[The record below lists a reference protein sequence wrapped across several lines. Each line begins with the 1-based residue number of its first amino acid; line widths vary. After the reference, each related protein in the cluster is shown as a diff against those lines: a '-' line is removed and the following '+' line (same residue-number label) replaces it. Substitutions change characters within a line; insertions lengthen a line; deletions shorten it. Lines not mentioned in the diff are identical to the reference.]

1 MLQWERNKKQQMKE
15 SDLIKHLISKK
26 YTTEQI
32 MQFVLRFRE
41 KTLKPRENFADYLFL
56 LCKKLTYFKQINVEQ
71 KWIKVISKSFDNLF
85 NVNSGEFYLYNLPP
99 RLGKTTIITVCG
111 SAFILGKCFSFYETP
126 IKILI
131 VCSSESTLE
140 NVMNAK
146 IKSIVKSSFF
156 QELFPTLKVI
166 KANTRTIQFSNNSS
180 INFIVSGSNAI
191 GDGFHFVFFDDFM
204 NPNDLNS
211 EAKMSTAETH
221 LVAFLGRKEYVPRTK
236 SIIVEQRI
244 STDDTTAKFVN
255 LLNKGSIKYNHIV
268 LPYEITSDI
277 SIFNIDFYQGEF
289 IDKKFD
295 EADKHQLR
303 TLRGEVIW
311 QTQYQQNP
319 TQSTGIFFKPYHFE
333 NLTPLQDIINQ
344 EGFYYISVDPASSD
358 GKNAD
363 FTGIALMKY
372 HPVKKKIYLQEIFSI
387 KPISDNATLSSNQV
401 INLIS
406 SLYKKYSTQ
415 SLGCQVLIEING
427 VGAYMPNIL
436 VEKGIPL
443 SRIKTIKRSSSMRS
457 QGSTNAKNLKESM
470 ALDIATRIEHG
481 TLVLPKLEESSGMYN
496 FKKQLLD
503 FPNGKNDDMVD
514 AVSNIL
520 YFLNESNK
528 FGRVDDYSKV
538 ELNSPF
544 N

>member
-41 KTLKPRENFADYLFL
+41 LQKEKLSLQEFLAIQKEIEPKWSYEEKFFQKVINDYSYFLSSQQEIDFFL
-56 LCKKLTYFKQINVEQ
+56 LEAPARTGKTELISGFGVPYIISQYKNVRIAIVAGNAALKRKLR
-71 KWIKVISKSFDNLF
+71 KVITRIIKSKAFYDKYKIKIEIDNANEVTTSNGCLLF
-85 NVNSGEFYLYNLPP
+85 F
-99 RLGKTTIITVCG
+99 TTILSQI
-111 SAFILGKCFSFYETP
+111 
-126 IKILI
+126 
-131 VCSSESTLE
+131 
-140 NVMNAK
+140 
-146 IKSIVKSSFF
+146 
-156 QELFPTLKVI
+156 PT
-166 KANTRTIQFSNNSS
+166 
-180 INFIVSGSNAI
+180 GE
-191 GDGFHFVFFDDFM
+191 GFHFIILEDAVTHTTIT
-204 NPNDLNS
+204 S
-211 EAKMSTAETH
+211 EAKKEN
-221 LVAFLGRKEYVPRTK
+221 VYEQVDAFLTRTQDDPRTK
-236 SIIVEQRI
+236 LIVNNHRMATEDLSTRLIERYEEVNAKVLRITMPYQFSQDIIE
-244 STDDTTAKFVN
+244 K
-255 LLNKGSIKYNHIV
+255 
-268 LPYEITSDI
+268 DI
-277 SIFNIDFYQGEF
+277 ASNEYVFNAGEF
-289 IDKKFD
+289 LISRFNEKTKNLILAKIGKESF
-295 EADKHQLR
+295 E
-303 TLRGEVIW
+303 
-311 QTQYQQNP
+311 TQYQQNP

>member
-1 MLQWERNKKQQMKE
+1 
-15 SDLIKHLISKK
+15 
-26 YTTEQI
+26 
-32 MQFVLRFRE
+32 
-41 KTLKPRENFADYLFL
+41 
-56 LCKKLTYFKQINVEQ
+56 
-71 KWIKVISKSFDNLF
+71 
-85 NVNSGEFYLYNLPP
+85 
-99 RLGKTTIITVCG
+99 
-111 SAFILGKCFSFYETP
+111 
-126 IKILI
+126 
-131 VCSSESTLE
+131 
-140 NVMNAK
+140 MNAK

>member
-1 MLQWERNKKQQMKE
+1 
-15 SDLIKHLISKK
+15 
-26 YTTEQI
+26 
-32 MQFVLRFRE
+32 
-41 KTLKPRENFADYLFL
+41 
-56 LCKKLTYFKQINVEQ
+56 
-71 KWIKVISKSFDNLF
+71 
-85 NVNSGEFYLYNLPP
+85 
-99 RLGKTTIITVCG
+99 
-111 SAFILGKCFSFYETP
+111 
-126 IKILI
+126 
-131 VCSSESTLE
+131 
-140 NVMNAK
+140 MNAK

-255 LLNKGSIKYNHIV
+255 LLNKGNIKYNHIV

-319 TQSTGIFFKPYHFE
+319 ISKKGT
-333 NLTPLQDIINQ
+333 
-344 EGFYYISVDPASSD
+344 YI
-358 GKNAD
+358 KEEY
-363 FTGIALMKY
+363 IMKY
-372 HPVKKKIYLQEIFSI
+372 NGTKYQEIIFKEI
-387 KPISDNATLSSNQV
+387 FMTCDLAVKTGEKNDYTV
-401 INLIS
+401 V
-406 SLYKKYSTQ
+406 
-415 SLGCQVLIEING
+415 VLFGI
-427 VGAYMPNIL
+427 MPNGRLFVIDIL
-436 VEKGIPL
+436 RGKWDTDRTKQIVNFWF
-443 SRIKTIKRSSSMRS
+443 SWQNRIKHVNSPVIHIEDAA
-457 QGSTNAKNLKESM
+457 GGHDLANHLKMYYKIPVRLITRTKDLE
-470 ALDIATRIEHG
+470 TRIEAVMG
-481 TLVLPKLEESSGMYN
+481 FIESKTLWMPYNLAHFNKPDLMNEVYHEITSFVRLENKRDRRTGHDDVLSCIIDGLQYYKDKYYKIHMEYVGMN
-496 FKKQLLD
+496 TS
-503 FPNGKNDDMVD
+503 VD
-514 AVSNIL
+514 
-520 YFLNESNK
+520 E
-528 FGRVDDYSKV
+528 
-538 ELNSPF
+538 
-544 N
+544 

>member
-1 MLQWERNKKQQMKE
+1 
-15 SDLIKHLISKK
+15 
-26 YTTEQI
+26 
-32 MQFVLRFRE
+32 
-41 KTLKPRENFADYLFL
+41 
-56 LCKKLTYFKQINVEQ
+56 
-71 KWIKVISKSFDNLF
+71 
-85 NVNSGEFYLYNLPP
+85 
-99 RLGKTTIITVCG
+99 
-111 SAFILGKCFSFYETP
+111 
-126 IKILI
+126 
-131 VCSSESTLE
+131 
-140 NVMNAK
+140 
-146 IKSIVKSSFF
+146 
-156 QELFPTLKVI
+156 
-166 KANTRTIQFSNNSS
+166 
-180 INFIVSGSNAI
+180 
-191 GDGFHFVFFDDFM
+191 
-204 NPNDLNS
+204 
-211 EAKMSTAETH
+211 
-221 LVAFLGRKEYVPRTK
+221 
-236 SIIVEQRI
+236 
-244 STDDTTAKFVN
+244 
-255 LLNKGSIKYNHIV
+255 
-268 LPYEITSDI
+268 
-277 SIFNIDFYQGEF
+277 
-289 IDKKFD
+289 
-295 EADKHQLR
+295 
-303 TLRGEVIW
+303 
-311 QTQYQQNP
+311 
-319 TQSTGIFFKPYHFE
+319 
-333 NLTPLQDIINQ
+333 
-344 EGFYYISVDPASSD
+344 
-358 GKNAD
+358 
-363 FTGIALMKY
+363 
-372 HPVKKKIYLQEIFSI
+372 VKKKIYLQEIFSI

>member
-1 MLQWERNKKQQMKE
+1 MKE
-15 SDLIKHLISKK
+15 SDLIKHLISKN
-26 YTTEQI
+26 YTTKQI
-32 MQFVLRFRE
+32 ALFVLRFRE
-41 KTLKPRENFADYLFL
+41 LQKEKLSLQEFLAIQKEIEPKWSYEEKFFQKVINDYSYFLSSQQEIDFFL
-56 LCKKLTYFKQINVEQ
+56 LEAPARTGKTELISGFGVPYIISQYKNVRIAIVAGNAALKRKLR
-71 KWIKVISKSFDNLF
+71 KVITRIIKSKAFYDKYKIKIEIDNANEVTTSNGCLLF
-85 NVNSGEFYLYNLPP
+85 F
-99 RLGKTTIITVCG
+99 TTILSQI
-111 SAFILGKCFSFYETP
+111 
-126 IKILI
+126 
-131 VCSSESTLE
+131 
-140 NVMNAK
+140 
-146 IKSIVKSSFF
+146 
-156 QELFPTLKVI
+156 PT
-166 KANTRTIQFSNNSS
+166 
-180 INFIVSGSNAI
+180 GE
-191 GDGFHFVFFDDFM
+191 GFHFIILEDAVTHTTIT
-204 NPNDLNS
+204 S
-211 EAKMSTAETH
+211 EAKKEN
-221 LVAFLGRKEYVPRTK
+221 VYEQVDAFLTRTQDDPRTK
-236 SIIVEQRI
+236 LIVNNHRMATEDLSTRLIERYEEVNAKVLRITMPYQFSQDIIE
-244 STDDTTAKFVN
+244 K
-255 LLNKGSIKYNHIV
+255 
-268 LPYEITSDI
+268 DI
-277 SIFNIDFYQGEF
+277 ASNEYVFNAGEF
-289 IDKKFD
+289 LISRFNEKTKNLILAKIGKESF
-295 EADKHQLR
+295 E
-303 TLRGEVIW
+303 
-311 QTQYQQNP
+311 TQYQQNP